1 MNRRSYI
8 IIFIAAMIVAYIVV
22 KNSSRKPSELD
33 WTPYYGINNK
43 QPLGLYVLNKETKD
57 LFPEK
62 SITWVNGTP
71 GSYFDRLIEKNEHAA
86 NTFIFIGDDM
96 PWEENE
102 IHRLLSAVEAGMN
115 GFISLNKF
123 PAKLLE
129 KLEIQVKGNDESKF
143 VRLSVEDGNSVNIKP
158 KRPNQFD
165 TYFDDEL
172 QSVGKIHKIILG
184 RNDQN
189 TNFVKVFYGEGTL
202 LLHCS
207 PAAFSNYYLLKTDIK
222 PYTESVLSKLPGK
235 EVIWLTDRQ
244 QSNISNSPLSFVLA
258 HPPLRYA
265 LYMIIGGVSLFI
277 LFNAKRRQRIIP
289 IKITNRNTS
298 VEFVRTIGNLYYQ
311 KIGISDLLK
320 MRLGFLK
327 ERLKTDYQLSVD
339 QSDAELIERLSN
351 KTGKPVEMVA
361 DFVDIIREVE
371 AGPADSKKMLTL
383 FEQYIYKIFIL
394 K

>member
-8 IIFIAAMIVAYIVV
+8 IIFIAAMIVAYMVV
-22 KNSSRKPSELD
+22 RISSRKPSELD
-33 WTPYYGINNK
+33 WYPYYDTNNK
-43 QPLGLYVLNKETKD
+43 KPLGLYVLNKEANN
-57 LFPEK
+57 LFLGK
-62 SITWVNGTP
+62 SITRVNGTP
-71 GSYFDRLIEKNEHAA
+71 GSYFDRLIEKNEYAA
-86 NTFIFIGDDM
+86 NTFIFIGDEM
-96 PWEENE
+96 PWEEEE
-102 IHRLLSAVEAGMN
+102 IQNLLSAVDAGMN
-115 GFISLNKF
+115 GFISLNTF
-123 PAKLLE
+123 PDKLLDV
-129 KLEIQVKGNDESKF
+129 LEVKIKGNKEWKA
-143 VRLSVEDGNSVNIKP
+143 VQLSVDGGNNANI
-158 KRPNQFD
+158 RPEESNHFD
-165 TYFDDEL
+165 TYFDANFRSFDNPY
-172 QSVGKIHKIILG
+172 KTILG
-184 RNDQN
+184 RNGRLP
-189 TNFVKVFYGEGTL
+189 NFIKVFYGDGTL

-207 PAAFSNYYLLKTDIK
+207 PAAFSNYYLLKTGIK

-235 EVIWLTDRQ
+235 EVIWLTGRQ

-258 HPPLRYA
+258 NPPLRYA
-265 LYMIIGGVSLFI
+265 LYMIIGGVLLFI

-289 IKITNRNTS
+289 IKISNRNTS

-351 KTGKPVEMVA
+351 KTGKPVDMVA